1 MDTVS
6 IRRLRDDLAASDY
19 TVDRVTAL
27 WGADAEASLHRG
39 HRLPAA
45 RALAIGAGGPTA
57 TLARAFILGLA
68 VSKSALDEALPGLR
82 CSGAESLGLVRAVGT
97 GPADEDA
104 VVPSFD
110 LRPYAFVD
118 RLGAGEWWIL
128 SDLGEVA
135 LGHALGEAHV
145 LGVGGASMTLSG
157 LIAQSPVRRALDLGT
172 GCGIQAMHL
181 SRHAEEVV
189 ATDLS
194 ERALQIARLNA
205 ELNDISNIE
214 FRNGNLFEPVAGERF
229 DQIVSNPPFVIT
241 PRVSGI
247 PAYEYRDA
255 GMVGDTLVEA
265 VVSGAAEHLSPG
277 GAAQL
282 LGNWEYRGDE
292 EDLDRVRGWA
302 GGAVNEGAGVDGRQ
316 GGLDCVRSWIDRAQ
330 SAVGARADSK
340 PAGAGV
346 LDAWVV
352 EREHM
357 PVTEYS
363 ETWIRDGGT
372 QPGSVEFDRLY
383 AAWLQDFE
391 ERGVAAVG
399 FGYLFLRRRRRSD
412 GHPGLRRLESVG
424 QPLGQN
430 EAGLGVHVAQC
441 FELFDWQ
448 RTRDDAAL
456 VGELLTVA
464 VDVTEERHFRPGEDD
479 PSVILLRQGGGFG
492 RTVRVDTSLAAFV
505 GACDGSLSVGAIS
518 DAIAELLDADA
529 ALLRVH
535 LLPEIRSLIDD
546 AILLPA

>member
-1 MDTVS
+1 MALRLNGTMDTVS

-45 RALAIGAGGPTA
+45 RALAIGASGPTA

-68 VSKSALDEALPGLR
+68 VSKSELDKALPGLR
-82 CSGAESLGLVRAVGT
+82 CSGAESLGLVRAVET
-97 GPADEDA
+97 GSADEEA

-110 LRPYAFVD
+110 LRPYAFFD
-118 RLGAGEWWIL
+118 GLGAGEWWIL

-135 LGHALGEAHV
+135 LGHALGEDHV

-205 ELNDISNIE
+205 ELNGISNIE
-214 FRNGNLFEPVAGERF
+214 FRSGDLFEPVAGERF

-247 PAYEYRDA
+247 PAYEYRDG

-265 VVSGAAEHLSPG
+265 VVSGIAEHLSPG

-282 LGNWEYRGDE
+282 LGNWEYRGG
-292 EDLDRVRGWA
+292 EDGLDRVRGW
-302 GGAVNEGAGVDGRQ
+302 
-316 GGLDCVRSWIDRAQ
+316 IDRAQ
-330 SAVGARADSK
+330 PAVGARADSE
-340 PAGAGV
+340 PDDVGV

-357 PVTEYS
+357 PATEYS
-363 ETWIRDGGT
+363 ETWVRDGGT
-372 QPGSVEFDRLY
+372 QPGSAEFDRLY
-383 AAWLQDFE
+383 AAWLQDFD
-391 ERGVAAVG
+391 ERGVTAVG
-399 FGYLFLRRRRRSD
+399 FGYLFLRRRRRSG

-430 EAGLGVHVAQC
+430 EAGLGVHVARC
-441 FELFDWQ
+441 FELYDWQ

-464 VDVTEERHFRPGEDD
+464 ADVTEERHFRPGEDD

-529 ALLRVH
+529 GLLRVN